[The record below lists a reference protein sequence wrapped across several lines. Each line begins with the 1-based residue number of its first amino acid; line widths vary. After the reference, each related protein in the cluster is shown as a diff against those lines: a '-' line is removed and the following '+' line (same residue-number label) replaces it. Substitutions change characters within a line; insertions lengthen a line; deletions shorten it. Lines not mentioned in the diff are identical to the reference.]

1 MNLETSIM
9 VLLGVFNVIQFIII
23 GFQNWLLFLKY
34 EYKSPEKN
42 TETTR
47 LEELF
52 KQIKEE
58 LK

>member
-9 VLLGVFNVIQFIII
+9 ILLGVFNVIQFIII